1 MTIAMASDHA
11 GFALKQQVQLFLEDN
26 GAQVKDFG
34 CYDTESCDYP
44 DYAHPLADAVEK
56 GEYEFGIIICSTG
69 NGICMT
75 ANKHQGIR
83 AALCW
88 DTKLAELARQHNNAN
103 VLALPASFISA
114 VKALDIVRTFFQTD
128 FHPTPYTL
136 HCTPYTPL
144 RLCRALCRLPAPLPG
159 VSGGSVSNAV
169 CQPAGRSYA
178 PRPLGAGSIADKRL
192 GMGRAVLFPG
202 RTPAQ

>member
-1 MTIAMASDHA
+1 M
-11 GFALKQQVQLFLEDN
+11 
-26 GAQVKDFG
+26 
-34 CYDTESCDYP
+34 
-44 DYAHPLADAVEK
+44 EK

-128 FHPTPYTL
+128 FEGGRHERRINKIAL
-136 HCTPYTPL
+136 H
-144 RLCRALCRLPAPLPG
+144 
-159 VSGGSVSNAV
+159 
-169 CQPAGRSYA
+169 
-178 PRPLGAGSIADKRL
+178 
-192 GMGRAVLFPG
+192 
-202 RTPAQ
+202 

>member
-1 MTIAMASDHA
+1 MKSFSEMTIAMASDHA

-26 GAQVKDFG
+26 GAKVKDFG

-103 VLALPASFISA
+103 VLALPASFISS

-128 FHPTPYTL
+128 FEGGRHERRINKIAL
-136 HCTPYTPL
+136 H
-144 RLCRALCRLPAPLPG
+144 
-159 VSGGSVSNAV
+159 
-169 CQPAGRSYA
+169 
-178 PRPLGAGSIADKRL
+178 
-192 GMGRAVLFPG
+192 
-202 RTPAQ
+202 